1 MAPQRHYYYP
11 GFRKNFRF
19 PIEKRKIAEEIPIME
34 EIGQEER
41 ISVAESKSRDNGFL
55 GVSVLYRL
63 NKLYKFDILTD
74 LVFDVMH
81 LVPLNLVKR
90 RLEHLITNSL
100 VNTDELQARLKLIPW
115 TKGTIPVLFTVIIS
129 CIIQCL
135 YS

>member
-1 MAPQRHYYYP
+1 
-11 GFRKNFRF
+11 
-19 PIEKRKIAEEIPIME
+19 ME